1 MWFLSP
7 SEVLHLPVNFVF
19 AVTVNKDKIY
29 IKVVS
34 YFASYNDFKKKSVR
48 RIISN
53 TKIILEKPA
62 SYIDSIKPKIIN
74 LIAEFTLNK
83 DV

>member
-1 MWFLSP
+1 M
-7 SEVLHLPVNFVF
+7 NFIF
-19 AVTVNKDKIY
+19 AVKVNKDKIY

-53 TKIILEKPA
+53 TKIILEKLA

>member
-1 MWFLSP
+1 MNYVVLSP

-19 AVTVNKDKIY
+19 AVTVNTDKIY
-29 IKVVS
+29 IKDVS

-62 SYIDSIKPKIIN
+62 N
-74 LIAEFTLNK
+74 
-83 DV
+83 

>member
-34 YFASYNDFKKKSVR
+34 YFASYNDFKKTSVR
-48 RIISN
+48 CIISN

-74 LIAEFTLNK
+74 LKAEFTLNK